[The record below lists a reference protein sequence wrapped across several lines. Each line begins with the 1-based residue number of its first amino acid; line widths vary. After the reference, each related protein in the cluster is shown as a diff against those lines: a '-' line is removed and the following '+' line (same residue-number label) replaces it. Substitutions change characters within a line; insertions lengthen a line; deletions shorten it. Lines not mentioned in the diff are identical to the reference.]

1 MRFRL
6 LAASLLAF
14 GLAGSA
20 FAQSNPAP
28 AGSTMDKNHTDKG
41 AATSPM
47 KMKKIDKTV
56 TNSTARTLNKQNCK
70 SVNGKGSLQTAGGNS
85 GTENTED
92 TCADNNN

>member
-1 MRFRL
+1 MRSKL
-6 LAASLLAF
+6 LAASLLAV

-20 FAQSNPAP
+20 LAQTNPAP
-28 AGSTMDKNHTDKG
+28 AGSTMDKNHTTNG
-41 AATSPM
+41 AASGTM
-47 KMKKIDKTV
+47 KMKKVDKTV

-70 SVNGKGSLQTAGGNS
+70 SVNGKGSLQTQGGSS